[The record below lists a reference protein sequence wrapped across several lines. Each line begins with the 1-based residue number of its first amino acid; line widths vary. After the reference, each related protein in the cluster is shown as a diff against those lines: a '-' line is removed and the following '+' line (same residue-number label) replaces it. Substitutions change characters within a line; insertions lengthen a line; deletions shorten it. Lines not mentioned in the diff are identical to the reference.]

1 MAHFTTRISVLARQ
15 LSTKS
20 APMTPPRTPLAPAGM
35 PPSEAAVRVRM
46 LEKIGEAIIGP
57 KAPVCHIN
65 DCATAYR

>member
-1 MAHFTTRISVLARQ
+1 
-15 LSTKS
+15 
-20 APMTPPRTPLAPAGM
+20 
-35 PPSEAAVRVRM
+35 M

>member
-1 MAHFTTRISVLARQ
+1 
-15 LSTKS
+15 
-20 APMTPPRTPLAPAGM
+20 M

-46 LEKIGEAIIGP
+46 LEKIGGAIIGP